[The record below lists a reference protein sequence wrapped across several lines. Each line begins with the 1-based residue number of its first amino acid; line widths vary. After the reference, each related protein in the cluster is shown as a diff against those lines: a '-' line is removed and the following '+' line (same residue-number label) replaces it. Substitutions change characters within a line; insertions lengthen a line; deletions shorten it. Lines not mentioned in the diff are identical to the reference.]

1 MDRLIYLNAS
11 LDHLFITHYIYR
23 IITYKYSLPF
33 TEISINILIYKACMY
48 LFNCCR
54 RMRN

>member
-48 LFNCCR
+48 LFNC
-54 RMRN
+54 